1 MSSHIIQETTIN
13 YTTFLEDQAYWT
25 NFKTCPSVLIRRVL
39 EYIYI
44 YIYIYIERE
53 RERERER
60 VKEFRD
66 MLGVTKFQQIL
77 RRVEYVDQF

>member
-1 MSSHIIQETTIN
+1 MLYAMFLTLDLVSSHIIQETTIN

-44 YIYIYIERE
+44 YIYIYRERE
-53 RERERER
+53 RERERES
-60 VKEFRD
+60 
-66 MLGVTKFQQIL
+66 
-77 RRVEYVDQF
+77 